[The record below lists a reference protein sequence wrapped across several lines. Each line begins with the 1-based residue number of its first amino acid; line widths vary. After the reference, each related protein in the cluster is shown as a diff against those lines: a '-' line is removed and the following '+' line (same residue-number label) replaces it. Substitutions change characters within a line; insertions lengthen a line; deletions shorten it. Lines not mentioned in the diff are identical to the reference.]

1 MSESIDNEFRQKI
14 AIALAGNTEFV
25 KIANE
30 DYRGKYVGF
39 CVGEQI
45 LLTIQGLSAIEV
57 KESKQ

>member
-25 KIANE
+25 KIANL
-30 DYRGKYVGF
+30 DYDGKYIGF

-45 LLTIQGLSAIEV
+45 H
-57 KESKQ
+57 

>member
-1 MSESIDNEFRQKI
+1 MIESIDNEFRQKI

-30 DYRGKYVGF
+30 DYRSKYIGF

-45 LLTIQGLSAIEV
+45 LLTISGL
-57 KESKQ
+57 KQLENKDK